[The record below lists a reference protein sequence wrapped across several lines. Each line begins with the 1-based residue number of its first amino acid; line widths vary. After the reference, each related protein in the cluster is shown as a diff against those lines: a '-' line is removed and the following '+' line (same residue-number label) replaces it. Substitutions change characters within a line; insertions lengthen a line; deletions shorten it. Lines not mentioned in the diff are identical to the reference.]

1 MTSPQ
6 GAFGDYQLEIYGA
19 GLQGVLPQFPMAFA
33 ELEARA
39 EQALPPSVLSYV
51 AGGAGSEHT
60 QRANVSAFRQWGLI
74 PRMFVG
80 ATQRDLSVELFGMRL
95 PSPLLMAPI
104 GVIGLCAQDGHGDLA
119 TAAAAAR
126 TGVSMIASTL
136 SVDPLEDVAAQF
148 GGTPGF
154 FQLYTPTDRDLAASL
169 VSRAEAAGYRG
180 IVVTLDTWLTG
191 WRPRDLAAS
200 NFPQLRGHCLANYFT
215 DPVFRALLGQDPAD
229 DVATTIGTW
238 ARLFGN
244 PLTWDD
250 LPWLRSLTT
259 LPLLVKG
266 ICHPDDAR
274 RAKDGGVD
282 GIYCSTHGGRQAD
295 GGLPALDCLPA
306 VVDAAD
312 GLPVLF
318 DSGIRSGADVIKA
331 LALGATAVAIG
342 RPYAYGLAIGGTDGI
357 VHVLRS
363 ILAEADL
370 IMAVDGY
377 PTLADLTRDSLR
389 RTCHHL
395 PGASRAPVKSS
406 LPISNRTRETVLFS
420 GKCQRP
426 LLL

>member
-19 GLQGVLPQFPMAFA
+19 GLHGVLPRFPMAFA

-39 EQALPPSVLSYV
+39 EQALSPSVLSYV

-80 ATQRDLSVELFGMRL
+80 AAQRDLSVELFGMRL
-95 PSPLLMAPI
+95 PTPVLMAPI

-119 TAAAAAR
+119 TAEAAAR
-126 TGVSMIASTL
+126 TGVPMIASTL
-136 SVDPLEDVAAQF
+136 CVDPLEDVAAQF

-215 DPVFRALLGQDPAD
+215 DPVFRSLLGKDPAD
-229 DVATTIGTW
+229 DLATTIGTW

-274 RAKDGGVD
+274 RAKDGGAD
-282 GIYCSTHGGRQAD
+282 GIYCSNHGGRQAD

-306 VVDAAD
+306 VVEAAD

-318 DSGIRSGADVIKA
+318 DSGIRSGADVITA
-331 LALGATAVAIG
+331 LALGATAVAVG

-377 PTLADLTRDSLR
+377 PTLADLTPDSLR
-389 RTCHHL
+389 RTCHHD
-395 PGASRAPVKSS
+395 
-406 LPISNRTRETVLFS
+406 
-420 GKCQRP
+420 
-426 LLL
+426 

>member
-1 MTSPQ
+1 MT
-6 GAFGDYQLEIYGA
+6 AFGDYQLEIYGA
-19 GLQGVLPQFPMAFA
+19 GLRGVQPSYPMAFA

-39 EQALPPSVLSYV
+39 AQALSPSVLSYV
-51 AGGAGSEHT
+51 AGGAGSERT
-60 QRANVSAFRQWGLI
+60 QRANVDAFRQWGLI

-80 ATQRDLSVELFGMRL
+80 ATRRDLTVELFGMTL

-104 GVIGLCAQDGHGDLA
+104 GVIGLCCQDDHGDLA

-126 TGVSMIASTL
+126 SGVPMIASTL
-136 SVDPLEDVAAQF
+136 SVDPLEDVAAGF
-148 GGTPGF
+148 GDTPGF
-154 FQLYTPTDRDLAASL
+154 FQLYTPTDRELAASL

-180 IVVTLDTWLTG
+180 IVVTLDTWITG
-191 WRPRDLAAS
+191 WRPRDLATS
-200 NFPQLRGHCLANYFT
+200 NFPQLRGHCLANYFS
-215 DPVFRALLGQDPAD
+215 DPVFRARLGHDPAAD
-229 DVATTIGTW
+229 LPAAVGLW

-266 ICHPDDAR
+266 VCHPDDVR
-274 RAKDGGVD
+274 RARDGGVD

-295 GGLPALDCLPA
+295 GGLPALDCLPG
-306 VVDAAD
+306 VVAAAD

-331 LALGATAVAIG
+331 LALGATAVAVG
-342 RPYAYGLAIGGTDGI
+342 RPYAYGLAIGGAEGV

-363 ILAEADL
+363 LLAETDL

-377 PTLADLTRDSLR
+377 PALADLTPDALR
-389 RTCHHL
+389 RTCHHD
-395 PGASRAPVKSS
+395 
-406 LPISNRTRETVLFS
+406 
-420 GKCQRP
+420 
-426 LLL
+426 

>member
-1 MTSPQ
+1 MTSPP

-19 GLQGVLPQFPMAFA
+19 GLRGVLPNFPMAFA

-80 ATQRDLSVELFGMRL
+80 AAQRDLSVELFGMRL
-95 PSPLLMAPI
+95 PSPVLMAPI

-119 TAAAAAR
+119 TAVAAAR
-126 TGVSMIASTL
+126 TGVPMIASTL

-215 DPVFRALLGQDPAD
+215 DPVFRARLGQDPAAD
-229 DVATTIGTW
+229 MATTIGTW

-282 GIYCSTHGGRQAD
+282 GIYCSNHGGRQAD
-295 GGLPALDCLPA
+295 GGLPALDCLSA

-331 LALGATAVAIG
+331 LALGATAVAVG

-377 PTLADLTRDSLR
+377 PALADLTRDSLR
-389 RTCHHL
+389 RTCRHD
-395 PGASRAPVKSS
+395 
-406 LPISNRTRETVLFS
+406 
-420 GKCQRP
+420 
-426 LLL
+426 

>member
-95 PSPLLMAPI
+95 RSPLLMAPI

-126 TGVSMIASTL
+126 TGVPMIASTL

-169 VSRAEAAGYRG
+169 VSRAEAAGYRA

-229 DVATTIGTW
+229 DVTTAIGTW
-238 ARLFGN
+238 ARLFGH

-266 ICHPDDAR
+266 ISHSDDAR

-282 GIYCSTHGGRQAD
+282 GIYCSNHGGRQAD
-295 GGLPALDCLPA
+295 GGLPALDCLPG
-306 VVDAAD
+306 VVEAAG

-318 DSGIRSGADVIKA
+318 DSGVRSGSDVIKA
-331 LALGATAVAIG
+331 LALGATAVGVG
-342 RPYAYGLAIGGTDGI
+342 RPYAYGLAIGGTDGL
-357 VHVLRS
+357 VHVLRA

-377 PTLADLTRDSLR
+377 PTLADLTPDTLR
-389 RTCHHL
+389 RTCDHD
-395 PGASRAPVKSS
+395 
-406 LPISNRTRETVLFS
+406 
-420 GKCQRP
+420 
-426 LLL
+426 

>member
-1 MTSPQ
+1 MTSPS
-6 GAFGDYQLEIYGA
+6 FGDYQLEIYEA
-19 GLQGVLPQFPMAFA
+19 GLRGVLPSFPMAFA

-39 EQALPPSVLSYV
+39 AQALPPSVLSYV
-51 AGGAGSEHT
+51 AGGAGSEQT
-60 QRANVSAFRQWGLI
+60 QRANVSAFDRWGLI

-80 ATQRDLSVELFGMRL
+80 AAQRDLSVNLFGMTL

-126 TGVSMIASTL
+126 TGVPMIASTL
-136 SVDPLEDVAAQF
+136 SADTLEDVAAQF

-154 FQLYTPTDRDLAASL
+154 FQLYTPTDRELVASL

-191 WRPRDLAAS
+191 WRPRDRAAS
-200 NFPQLRGHCLANYFT
+200 NFPQLRGHCLANYVT
-215 DPVFRALLGQDPAD
+215 DPVFRARLGQDPAS
-229 DVATTIGTW
+229 DVAATVGLFT
-238 ARLFGN
+238 RLFGN

-331 LALGATAVAIG
+331 LALGATAVAVG
-342 RPYAYGLAIGGTDGI
+342 RPYAYGLAIGGVDGI

-370 IMAVDGY
+370 IMALDGY

-389 RTCHHL
+389 RTCHH
-395 PGASRAPVKSS
+395 A
-406 LPISNRTRETVLFS
+406 
-420 GKCQRP
+420 
-426 LLL
+426 